1 MLQRLQALVWP
12 QPLQICALY
21 CTLKTQC
28 NVLPLLVISKM
39 CVFSLLFYL
48 FLLPAKHFLLPAKHA
63 QATLSSSSSPNPPW
77 QFYTGLPFFPRL
89 IAESSKR
96 FFYFGIW
103 TPTIEIAISQ
113 DAPKYECVRVSTRL
127 ASPQIRKI
135 PSFATSCYHLR
146 TFPCTEGRWG
156 WAERVPYGRGGR
168 REARDYCRPS

>member
-12 QPLQICALY
+12 QTWFAGLR
-21 CTLKTQC
+21 T
-28 NVLPLLVISKM
+28 
-39 CVFSLLFYL
+39 LLFPEDTMQCPAVIGD
-48 FLLPAKHFLLPAKHA
+48 FQNVCLLIALLSLSPAAKHFLLPAKHA
-63 QATLSSSSSPNPPW
+63 QATFSSSSSPNPPW

-89 IAESSKR
+89 IADSGKR

-135 PSFATSCYHLR
+135 PSFATSC
-146 TFPCTEGRWG
+146 
-156 WAERVPYGRGGR
+156 
-168 REARDYCRPS
+168 